1 MVLSLAQHQLMRGV
15 IVEGLILSQP
25 RYGYLFDINVTF
37 LWVEKCYVDR
47 RGSVKEVVKR
57 EVETA
62 AIAGMK
68 SLLMVIEEM
77 TQLYLLEWGI
87 D

>member
-1 MVLSLAQHQLMRGV
+1 MTLFLALRLLMQGV
-15 IVEGLILSQP
+15 IAEDLIITQP